1 MNGVAIKP
9 PEQASPSES
18 IATEAA
24 PEVVEDKI
32 STTEE
37 ELEGFHIVKASVRS
51 VTDVKCVVMRDTQSY
66 CGVLLDDNNRKPIC
80 QLPSNRSQ
88 KYIGL
93 FDQEKNETRHAIESV
108 DDIYGFAEQLKAA
121 VGYYG

>member
-1 MNGVAIKP
+1 MNGVAFKP

-37 ELEGFHIVKASVRS
+37 DLEGFHIVKAIVRS
-51 VTDVKCVVMRDTQSY
+51 VADVKCIVMRDTQSH

-80 QLPSNRSQ
+80 RLHFNRSQ

-108 DDIYGFAEQLKAA
+108 DDVYGVAEQLK
-121 VGYYG
+121 VTVEYYG